1 MIPHPVHRR
10 WPLLAVPILACLLS
24 TGASWAADPTP
35 ATAMTPR
42 AKLERMLA
50 CQQADKEAA
59 LKEKAKIDSHLHDVQ
74 AFRETLSDNPKHR
87 LALDKTERAL
97 EKDREALAKA
107 EERLRLA
114 TLQVGMTER
123 AITYLP
129 ISATQSPGLIER
141 GKQRIADWLAQF
153 RSENSA
159 ATEKQLED
167 EHGFVNDPAMH
178 QRLGALLDRA
188 QAVSTAT
195 DVPVTIRILD
205 KPTGGDVF
213 TTGTTIYFDK
223 AYLDQLE
230 KAARTPKSLDDE
242 LLFTMGHELAHIQLH
257 HVNLGFTEAS
267 WQRLQNAWQVQDAA
281 GTHPDYARDDSR
293 HSDAALKTQLA
304 EYQRDQEFQADLLG
318 AQHALAAGISPKAI
332 KDSFTRMWFQDLQ
345 RRLQPDV
352 SQQEPHYA
360 KMLEDHA
367 RPDERLKALETAL
380 GEKFWERTDLKFN
393 SACPR

>member
-1 MIPHPVHRR
+1 MISHLVHRP
-10 WPLLAVPILACLLS
+10 WPLLVILISLLS
-24 TGASWAADPTP
+24 TGTSWASELTQ

-59 LKEKAKIDSHLHDVQ
+59 LKEKAKIDSHLHDVR

-97 EKDREALAKA
+97 EKDREALTKA
-107 EERLRLA
+107 EERLRL
-114 TLQVGMTER
+114 TILKIGMTER
-123 AITYLP
+123 AVNYLP
-129 ISATQSPGLIER
+129 VSTTNQSPGLIEN

-153 RSENSA
+153 SSENSA
-159 ATEKQLED
+159 VIEKQLEG
-167 EHGFVNDPAMH
+167 ENGFINDPVLH
-178 QRLGALLDRA
+178 QRLGALLDRV
-188 QAVSTAT
+188 QDVSTAT
-195 DVPVTIRILD
+195 DVPATIRILD

-230 KAARTPKSLDDE
+230 KAAHTPKSLDDE

-267 WQRLQNAWQVQDAA
+267 WQRLQNAWQVQDVA

-293 HSDAALKTQLA
+293 HSDAVLKTQLA
-304 EYQRDQEFQADLLG
+304 EYQRNQEFQADLLG
-318 AQHALAAGISPKAI
+318 AQHALAAGLPPKAI
-332 KDSFTRMWFQDLQ
+332 KDKFTRMGFQDLK
-345 RRLQPDV
+345 RRLHPDV
-352 SQQEPHYA
+352 AQQEPRYA

-367 RPDERLKALETAL
+367 RPDERLKALEAAL
-380 GEKFWERTDLKFN
+380 GEKFWERTDLKFG
-393 SACPR
+393 STCLL